1 MKILVFSDSH
11 GDSDRMKYVID
22 RVHPDAEYVLH
33 LGDFEMDAES
43 ISGEYP
49 RKTFVTVTGNCD
61 RYFRY
66 VPSASLTRTLDI
78 NGLRIYMCH
87 GDRAGVKSTGD
98 AVLSVIAAEKRA
110 DIVLYGHTHAASV
123 RTVTVAA
130 TQHEAL
136 ERMAELP
143 TAESD
148 GGEEAEKK
156 LIYGSCVRAQRGV
169 SGSGTVT
176 ILNPGSISSPRGES
190 AITNEPSYATVE
202 TGRQGEYTVRIF
214 TAPY

>member
-11 GDSDRMKYVID
+11 GDSERMKYVID

-43 ISGEYP
+43 LSEEYP

-130 TQHEAL
+130 TQREAL

-143 TAESD
+143 AID

-156 LIYGSCVRAQRGV
+156 LIYYGSCAAAQRGV
-169 SGSGTVT
+169 SGSGKVI